1 MTGSGVQP
9 LRLRHGASK
18 VGDPSIGRGDLSL
31 SLSLALS
38 LSLSLSL
45 PPLAKSGTL
54 RNNRLLQATNTR
66 RIDTTTLERSIAQ
79 KDLQSRLTRNLRL
92 GFRVVVLREGLEF
105 RVLCLGKV

>member
-31 SLSLALS
+31 SLSLPG
-38 LSLSLSL
+38 SLSLSL
-45 PPLAKSGTL
+45 PPWAKSGTL